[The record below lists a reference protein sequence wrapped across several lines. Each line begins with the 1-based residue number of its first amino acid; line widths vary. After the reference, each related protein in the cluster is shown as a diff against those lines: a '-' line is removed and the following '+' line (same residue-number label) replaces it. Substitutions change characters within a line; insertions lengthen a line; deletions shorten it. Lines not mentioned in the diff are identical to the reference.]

1 MLLEL
6 RAIDKRFP
14 GTHAL
19 KAVNLAVEQG
29 TIHAIVGE
37 NGAGKS
43 TLIKI
48 LTGVYRRDSGE
59 ILVDGQPADLQT
71 PLQAQKLGIDAVHQ
85 EVVVCRSLSVAEN
98 LFLGI
103 EKSRLGLVNQRQMD
117 SEAQAFLDDLGFS
130 ISARSP
136 LSSLSVGQQQLVVCA
151 KAVLRGTRLLILD
164 EPTAFLSTQEAE
176 QLERL
181 IRRLHAQGTTFVY
194 ISHRMEEI
202 FNLSDT
208 VTVLRDGAVVHSG
221 PTVDVTREGLVS
233 LMAGRDIES
242 FYYKEHI
249 PRGGPLLSAAHLSGP
264 GFQDVNFTVHEGEI
278 LGFFGLVGAGRSEV
292 MMSIAGARPFTGELS
307 KGGKKLNTGSV
318 KAALRDG
325 VALIPEDRRHQSLC
339 LSQSIKFNV
348 NLPTYDR
355 DAQGGMVSA
364 AAEQRVAQVQKDS
377 LQIKAP
383 TLDLPTSKLSGGNQ
397 QKVVIGKWLNH
408 GADLFMFDEPTT
420 GVDIPTKLEI
430 YRLFSTLVKEKKAI
444 LLVSSYLPEVMTI
457 SDRLIVMRAGRV
469 VGEVDPAVTSPED
482 ILHLALG

>member
-6 RAIDKRFP
+6 RQIDKKFP

-19 KAVNLAVEQG
+19 KAVNLSVEQG
-29 TIHAIVGE
+29 SIHAIVGE

-48 LTGVYRRDSGE
+48 LTGVYTRDSGE
-59 ILVDGQPADLQT
+59 ILLEGQPVELKN

-103 EKSRLGLVNQRQMD
+103 EHTRAGLVNQGQMD
-117 SEAQAFLDDLGFS
+117 REAQAFLDDLGFQ
-130 ISARSP
+130 ISAKTP
-136 LSSLSVGQQQLVVCA
+136 LSQLSVGQQQLVVCA

-164 EPTAFLSTQEAE
+164 EPTAFLSTREAE

-181 IRRLHAQGTTFVY
+181 IRRLHAEGTTFVY

-221 PTVDVTREGLVS
+221 PTGGVTRESLVS
-233 LMAGRDIES
+233 LMAGRDIEQ
-242 FYYKEHI
+242 FYYKEQVAH
-249 PRGGPLLSAAHLSGP
+249 GKPLLSVDHLSGA
-264 GFQDVNFTVHEGEI
+264 GFDDVSFTVHQGEI
-278 LGFFGLVGAGRSEV
+278 LGFFGLVGAGRSEI
-292 MMSIAGARPFTGELS
+292 MMSIAGARKFEGQIT
-307 KGGKKLNTGSV
+307 KGDHRLNAASV
-318 KAALRDG
+318 KSALKDG
-325 VALIPEDRRHQSLC
+325 VALIPEDRRSQSLC
-339 LSQSIKFNV
+339 LSQSIKFNI

-355 DAQGGMVSA
+355 DSRGGMVSESVERGSA
-364 AAEQRVAQVQKDS
+364 RTQRDS
-377 LQIKAP
+377 LKIKTP
-383 TLDLPTSKLSGGNQ
+383 SLELPVSKLSGGNQ

-430 YRLFSTLVKEKKAI
+430 YRLFSTLVKQNKAI
-444 LLVSSYLPEVMTI
+444 LLVSSYLPEVMAI
-457 SDRLIVMRAGRV
+457 SDRLIVMRQGRV
-469 VGEVDPAVTSPED
+469 VAEVDPAVTSAEE

>member
-1 MLLEL
+1 MLEL
-6 RAIDKRFP
+6 REIDKRFP

-71 PLQAQKLGIDAVHQ
+71 PLQAQRLGIDAVHQ
-85 EVVVCRSLSVAEN
+85 EVVVCRSLSVAQN
-98 LFLGI
+98 LYLGI
-103 EKSRLGLVNQRQMD
+103 ETSRLGLMNQRQMD
-117 SEAQAFLDDLGFS
+117 AEAQRFLDDLGFQ

-136 LSSLSVGQQQLVVCA
+136 LSALSVGQQQLVVCA

-221 PTVDVTREGLVS
+221 PTAAVTRERLVS

-242 FYYKEHI
+242 FYYKEQV
-249 PRGGPLLSAAHLSGP
+249 PRGAPMLSAAHLSGH

-292 MMSIAGARPFTGELS
+292 MMSIAGARPYSGELL
-307 KGGKKLNTGSV
+307 KGGHTLNTANV
-318 KAALRDG
+318 KSALKEG

-355 DAQGGMVSA
+355 DARGGLVSA
-364 AAEQRVAQVQKDS
+364 AAEQRTAQVQKDS
-377 LQIKAP
+377 LKIKTP
-383 TLDLPTSKLSGGNQ
+383 TLDLPARKLSGGNQ

-444 LLVSSYLPEVMTI
+444 LLVSSYLPEVMAI

>member
-6 RAIDKRFP
+6 REIEKRFP

-19 KAVNLAVEQG
+19 KSVNLAVEQG

-48 LTGVYRRDSGE
+48 LTGVYRRDSGQ
-59 ILVDGQPADLQT
+59 ILLDGQPAELEN
-71 PLQAQKLGIDAVHQ
+71 PLQAQRLGIDAVHQ

-103 EKSRLGLVNQRQMD
+103 EHSRGGLVNQRQMD
-117 SEAQAFLDDLGFS
+117 AEAQTFLDGLGFG

-221 PTVDVTREGLVS
+221 PTGEVTRERLVS
-233 LMAGRDIES
+233 LMAGRDIEQ
-242 FYYKEHI
+242 FYYKEYF
-249 PRGGPLLSAAHLSGP
+249 PRGEPLLSAAHLSGK
-264 GFQDVNFTVHEGEI
+264 GFDDVNFTVHQGEI

-292 MMSIAGARPFTGELS
+292 MMSIAGARPFSGELL
-307 KGGKKLNTGSV
+307 KAGRRLNTSNV
-318 KAALRDG
+318 KAALKDG
-325 VALIPEDRRHQSLC
+325 VALIPEDRRNQSLC
-339 LSQSIKFNV
+339 LSQSIKFNL

-355 DAQGGMVSA
+355 DSRGGFVSDAQEG
-364 AAEQRVAQVQKDS
+364 RNAQVQRDS
-377 LQIKAP
+377 LKIKTP
-383 TLDLPTSKLSGGNQ
+383 SLEMPVSNLSGGNQ

-430 YRLFSTLVKEKKAI
+430 YRLFSVLVKQNKAI
-444 LLVSSYLPEVMTI
+444 LLVSSYLPEVMAI
-457 SDRLIVMRAGRV
+457 SDRLIIMRGGRV
-469 VGEVDPAVTSPED
+469 VGEVNPALTSPEE